1 MCGINA
7 VVGLVKAVPRR
18 LRAEWDVPPR
28 YTAWR
33 CLETTSFG
41 RARAGMEC

>member
-1 MCGINA
+1 MCRINA

-18 LRAEWDVPPR
+18 LRAEWGVPRR
-28 YTAWR
+28 YAGWQ
-33 CLETTSFG
+33 CLDATPFG